1 MRDFA
6 AELEQSAGRCGGFT
20 MEKPGFFFR
29 QQKLAVWAVWLVN
42 SSEITSNDLPIDAL
56 IFRVAKNHQSTPP
69 DRQFHWFLWHL
80 KFRVVTTTYT

>member
-20 MEKPGFFFR
+20 MEKPGKFFGNWLFGC
-29 QQKLAVWAVWLVN
+29 AVWLVN
-42 SSEITSNDLPIDAL
+42 SSEITSDDLPIDAL
-56 IFRVAKNHQSTPP
+56 IFRVAKHHQSTPP